1 MKKILFR
8 EIECYVCEARVPKEE
23 RIEGYNYYG
32 IRHDDESLGTPVT
45 IEAGVMVNFWGTL
58 ATKEDLSKHKDAES
72 WGPNSG
78 WFIEIKDSDDEG
90 TSEEEDETHLFYAAA
105 TYNTSINEEDEPIN

>member
-8 EIECYVCEARVPKEE
+8 GIECYVCEARVPQEE
-23 RIEGYNYYG
+23 KVPGFNYYG
-32 IRHDDESLGTPVT
+32 IRHDDEGCGTPVT

-58 ATKEDLSKHKDAES
+58 ATKEDLSKHSDVES
-72 WGPNSG
+72 WGVGSS

-105 TYNTSINEEDEPIN
+105 TGDTSINEDEEPIT